1 MNITTTNKFTW
12 TALPEVIGLLKRALL
27 SLIVLLG
34 ETELAP
40 TSLLD
45 RTLLSLM
52 TELEEQNYNPGHN
65 ILALF
70 NNLAY
75 VWITTS
81 KTKVA
86 SPVAERLKT

>member
-1 MNITTTNKFTW
+1 M
-12 TALPEVIGLLKRALL
+12 A
-27 SLIVLLG
+27 
-34 ETELAP
+34 
-40 TSLLD
+40 
-45 RTLLSLM
+45 
-52 TELEEQNYNPGHN
+52 ELEEQSYNPGHN

-70 NNLAY
+70 DNLAY

>member
-1 MNITTTNKFTW
+1 MTTTNGFNW

-27 SLIVLLG
+27 SLTVLLG

-45 RTLLSLM
+45 RALLSLM
-52 TELEEQNYNPGHN
+52 AELEEQSCNPGHN

-70 NNLAY
+70 DNLAY
-75 VWITTS
+75 V
-81 KTKVA
+81 
-86 SPVAERLKT
+86 

>member
-1 MNITTTNKFTW
+1 MTTINGFNW

-27 SLIVLLG
+27 SLTVLLG

-45 RTLLSLM
+45 RALLSLM
-52 TELEEQNYNPGHN
+52 AELEEQSYNPGHN

-70 NNLAY
+70 DNLAY
-75 VWITTS
+75 V
-81 KTKVA
+81 
-86 SPVAERLKT
+86 

>member
-1 MNITTTNKFTW
+1 MTTTNGFTW
-12 TALPEVIGLLKRALL
+12 TALPEVIGLLKKALL
-27 SLIVLLG
+27 SLIVLLA

-40 TSLLD
+40 TSLLN

-52 TELEEQNYNPGHN
+52 AEPEEQNYNPGHS

-75 VWITTS
+75 V
-81 KTKVA
+81 
-86 SPVAERLKT
+86 

>member
-1 MNITTTNKFTW
+1 MTTTNGFTW

-34 ETELAP
+34 EMELAP

-52 TELEEQNYNPGHN
+52 AELEEQNYNPGHN
-65 ILALF
+65 ILAL
-70 NNLAY
+70 L
-75 VWITTS
+75 II
-81 KTKVA
+81 
-86 SPVAERLKT
+86 

>member
-1 MNITTTNKFTW
+1 MTTINGFNW

-27 SLIVLLG
+27 SLTVLLG

-45 RTLLSLM
+45 RALLSLM
-52 TELEEQNYNPGHN
+52 AELEEQSYSPGHN

-70 NNLAY
+70 DNLAY
-75 VWITTS
+75 V
-81 KTKVA
+81 
-86 SPVAERLKT
+86 